1 MNKEGDEME
10 YPKFSVLM
18 SLYIKEKAE
27 YQLLTMTLQSIRN
40 VIILPGVKIGS
51 HAIVGAGSV
60 VTKNVPEYAIVGG
73 NPAIVRKSRIEV
85 LSR

>member
-27 YQLLTMTLQSIRN
+27 EVKMIS
-40 VIILPGVKIGS
+40 VILSTCKRSPEIVKRAVDS
-51 HAIVGAGSV
+51 
-60 VTKNVPEYAIVGG
+60 
-73 NPAIVRKSRIEV
+73 IVRQT
-85 LSR
+85 